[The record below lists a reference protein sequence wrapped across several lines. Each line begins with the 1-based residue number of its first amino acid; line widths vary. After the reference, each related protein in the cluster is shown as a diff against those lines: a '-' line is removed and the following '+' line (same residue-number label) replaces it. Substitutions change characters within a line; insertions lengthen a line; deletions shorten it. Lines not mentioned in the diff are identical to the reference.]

1 MCQFH
6 LQALPQLSLH
16 HPSARVAARQLLGGA
31 SRVMAAA
38 QPDDE
43 LIARDLRLIRS
54 TNARHFSARSQLATP
69 ADSWPLL
76 ILTILTTL
84 DPDED

>member
-1 MCQFH
+1 
-6 LQALPQLSLH
+6 
-16 HPSARVAARQLLGGA
+16 
-31 SRVMAAA
+31 MAAA

>member
-1 MCQFH
+1 M
-6 LQALPQLSLH
+6 
-16 HPSARVAARQLLGGA
+16 A
-31 SRVMAAA
+31 SA
-38 QPDDE
+38 QPDEE
-43 LIARDLRLIRS
+43 LITQNLRLIRN
-54 TNARHFSARSQLATP
+54 TEARHSSARSQLATP